1 MSIKRRF
8 ILIPRGSIC
17 MTNLPCSF
25 SHALAQLLDLLLLP
39 LVIFFPFDALRRFG
53 LSIGVIVPLVFFEP
67 VVMLIDL
74 KDLVDRPVQKLP
86 VMRYHQYSPP
96 IAREVGLKPF
106 HAREVE
112 MIGRFIEQQQVW
124 RSKQQRGKADARL
137 LSTGEGLYLLGS
149 RKVGDMQT

>member
-8 ILIPRGSIC
+8 ILIPGGAIR

-39 LVIFFPFDALRRFG
+39 LVILFPFDALRRFG
-53 LSIGVIVPLVFFEP
+53 LGIGVIVPLVFFEP

-86 VMRYHQYSPP
+86 VMRYHQYCPA
-96 IAREVGLKPF
+96 IAREVGFKPF

-112 MIGRFIEQQQVW
+112 MIGRLIEQQQVW
-124 RSKQQRGKADARL
+124 SSKQQRGKADARL
-137 LSTGEGLYLLGS
+137 LSA
-149 RKVGDMQT
+149 